1 MSAVKGIDTIN
12 IFHTH
17 YQELDK
23 KEFVNIE
30 EGLVENR
37 ITDKSEGVHKPT
49 NANAKNTH
57 ANAKNEPGCNW
68 FDCVRGVLLL
78 LAGLYVLIY
87 IIIEFVLFVIE
98 LVQKMK

>member
-1 MSAVKGIDTIN
+1 MSTVKGIDTIN
-12 IFHTH
+12 VLHTH
-17 YQELDK
+17 YLELDK

-37 ITDKSEGVHKPT
+37 ITDKSECVNKPT
-49 NANAKNTH
+49 N

-68 FDCVRGVLLL
+68 FDFVRGVLLL

-87 IIIEFVLFVIE
+87 IIIELELFVIE